1 MAREVPRVG
10 FRQTASKPSLIRIFL
25 TLVHAFLRRAEDS
38 SEFRASGEDLCRS
51 RTEGKHTWHASGSK
65 PSEDQQSA
73 WREHWRW
80 PSVEILTLQPGTEHR
95 EGPDCWGRGCEERGR
110 GSGRRRQSN
119 QREGGEEKL
128 DGRPEGAGHGEG
140 VGIRNQEPP
149 PEKLTKAEQPPHPH
163 APTDIGE
170 GRPPYLPHASSG
182 RTRDMRSRLKDP
194 GTGGRSRAGTHAG
207 REGRRGTGKSVTGE
221 SETGRERAGGQN
233 N

>member
-10 FRQTASKPSLIRIFL
+10 FRQTASKPSFL
-25 TLVHAFLRRAEDS
+25 ALVHAFLRRAEDS

-51 RTEGKHTWHASGSK
+51 RTQGEHTWHASGSK

-95 EGPDCWGRGCEERGR
+95 EGPDCWVLGRREPGTVPNQPRTSPHGGRDKLEGTEGAPLFNHAGRGCEERGR

-119 QREGGEEKL
+119 QKEGGEEKL
-128 DGRPEGAGHGEG
+128 DGRPEGEGHGEG

-149 PEKLTKAEQPPHPH
+149 PQ
-163 APTDIGE
+163 
-170 GRPPYLPHASSG
+170 
-182 RTRDMRSRLKDP
+182 RS
-194 GTGGRSRAGTHAG
+194 
-207 REGRRGTGKSVTGE
+207 
-221 SETGRERAGGQN
+221 
-233 N
+233 